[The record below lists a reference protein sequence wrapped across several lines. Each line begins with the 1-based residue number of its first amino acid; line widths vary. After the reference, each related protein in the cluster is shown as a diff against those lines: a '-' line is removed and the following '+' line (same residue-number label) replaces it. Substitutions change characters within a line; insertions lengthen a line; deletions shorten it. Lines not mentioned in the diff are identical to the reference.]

1 MLIKHLLFLR
11 HHFGVWGAEVN
22 TAKGGGRKR
31 REEGGRWR
39 KGRRRRRDFLW
50 TVMPELSLRGLNSVL
65 PFVKFCC

>member
-1 MLIKHLLFLR
+1 M
-11 HHFGVWGAEVN
+11 N
-22 TAKGGGRKR
+22 TEKGGGRKR

-50 TVMPELSLRGLNSVL
+50 TVMPELSLRGLDSVL

>member
-1 MLIKHLLFLR
+1 M
-11 HHFGVWGAEVN
+11 N

-50 TVMPELSLRGLNSVL
+50 TVMPELSLRGLDSVL
-65 PFVKFCC
+65 PFVKFSC